1 MSKFEIFNEMVSEF
15 MTDAASLFT
24 EVFVAKE
31 ENAIA
36 KDSYEACTKAY
47 YTVQE
52 ACYAFEDNQICID
65 EVIEFF
71 DQAVLLLYNVND
83 KFGNSARDLYITS
96 RGQFAAVINA

>member
-24 EVFVAKE
+24 EVFIAKE

-36 KDSYEACTKAY
+36 KDSYEACMNAY

-52 ACYAFEDNQICID
+52 ACIAFGDNEISGE

-71 DQAVLLLYNVND
+71 DQAVLKLYNVND

-96 RGQFAAVINA
+96 RGQFAAVINQ